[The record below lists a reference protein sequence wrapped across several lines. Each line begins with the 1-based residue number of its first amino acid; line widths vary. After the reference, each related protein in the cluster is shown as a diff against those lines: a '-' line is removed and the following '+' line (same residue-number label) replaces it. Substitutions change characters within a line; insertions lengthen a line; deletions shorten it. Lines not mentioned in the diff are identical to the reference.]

1 MKKRI
6 ISALLMICILLSNT
20 VMAMSVNKLKGH
32 WAEKK
37 IEEDFMTKYF
47 TELSENNFAKFNPN
61 APLPAKVFAKA
72 LEKLSNE
79 YGDFKVNIFANS
91 DYLTRESMIDY
102 IFDGVKNIKFAR
114 NEEKAFDFTDIE
126 KMDKIRKEKLKY
138 LLNKGIVYGNKD
150 KKYAPQMK
158 LSQVEGVL
166 VVQRIYEIFKDNEGE
181 KNAKNLSFDVQNISE
196 GLSNNGDSIYYKKVA
211 DKILITFTMAF
222 PNPGYTVGVEKV
234 LLKNNKDIIIYP
246 QVVAPG
252 PTTITLQVIA
262 YKTVTLALN
271 ADETGDGPFDIK
283 VIGSDTNA
291 NVEMNTR

>member
-6 ISALLMICILLSNT
+6 ISALLMICMLLSNT
-20 VMAMSVNKLKGH
+20 VMAMSVDKLKGH

-37 IEEDFMTKYF
+37 IEKDFMTKYF
-47 TELSENNFAKFNPN
+47 KELSENNFAKFNPN

-150 KKYAPQMK
+150 KKYAPQKK

-181 KNAKNLSFDVQNISE
+181 KSAKNLSFDVQNISE

-211 DKILITFTMAF
+211 DQILITFTMAF

-234 LLKNNKDIIIYP
+234 LLKNNKNIIIYP

-283 VIGSDTNA
+283 VIGNDTNA

>member
-1 MKKRI
+1 
-6 ISALLMICILLSNT
+6 
-20 VMAMSVNKLKGH
+20 
-32 WAEKK
+32 
-37 IEEDFMTKYF
+37 
-47 TELSENNFAKFNPN
+47 
-61 APLPAKVFAKA
+61 
-72 LEKLSNE
+72 
-79 YGDFKVNIFANS
+79 
-91 DYLTRESMIDY
+91 MIDY

-114 NEEKAFDFTDIE
+114 NEEKVFDFTDIE

-150 KKYAPQMK
+150 KKYAPQKK